1 MFAGRTARL
10 AVSNDGE
17 DLLELTVEP
26 WADIHRIWPK
36 DTCIVVT
43 HLPPG
48 NGTWGGTLS
57 GDEPFEVKRRPDS
70 ITVWAYGHC
79 FRLSD
84 REGNPICANE
94 YGGGCPAQNPAT

>member
-17 DLLELTVEP
+17 DLLELTVDP

-48 NGTWGGTLS
+48 KGTWGGTLS

-79 FRLSD
+79 FRL
-84 REGNPICANE
+84 
-94 YGGGCPAQNPAT
+94 